1 MNYNVIIGLS
11 IILLVALGAC
21 YGLHRI
27 TKPVAY
33 TKEEYEKR
41 LKKSSGIAGS
51 AMNAMLYPF
60 QEWWNPKAVEA
71 IHVIKDMREGYY
83 NAQQDS
89 GDGLGEYSLVV
100 SHMDV
105 SKQPHNTRK
114 QTNGISGLLRRALD
128 VFRLR
133 R

>member
-1 MNYNVIIGLS
+1 MSYDDIIGLS
-11 IILLVALGAC
+11 IILLVVLGGC

-41 LKKSSGIAGS
+41 LKKGSGIASG

-71 IHVIKDMREGYY
+71 IHVIKDMQQGYY
-83 NAQQDS
+83 DAQQDS
-89 GDGLGEYSLVV
+89 GDGSGEHSLTPQQMEI
-100 SHMDV
+100 SR
-105 SKQPHNTRK
+105 QPHSNHK
-114 QTNGISGLLRRALD
+114 QSGRMSGLLRRALR

>member
-1 MNYNVIIGLS
+1 MSYNDIIGLS
-11 IILLVALGAC
+11 IIILVVFSGC

-41 LKKSSGIAGS
+41 LKKSSGIAAG

-71 IHVIKDMREGYY
+71 IHVIKDMRAGYY
-83 NAQQDS
+83 DGQQDS
-89 GDGLGEYSLVV
+89 GEGVDERSLVLPP
-100 SHMDV
+100 MEIG
-105 SKQPHNTRK
+105 KQPHATRK
-114 QTNGISGLLRRALD
+114 QGNRISALLRRALD
-128 VFRLR
+128 IFRLR

>member
-1 MNYNVIIGLS
+1 MNFNDIIGLS
-11 IILLVALGAC
+11 IILLVVLGGC

-71 IHVIKDMREGYY
+71 IHVIKDMRQGYY
-83 NAQQDS
+83 DAQQDS
-89 GDGLGEYSLVV
+89 GDGSDGHSLVV
-100 SHMDV
+100 SQRQI
-105 SKQPHNTRK
+105 SKQPHRNRK
-114 QTNGISGLLRRALD
+114 QTNLIGGFLRRALK
-128 VFRLR
+128 VF
-133 R
+133 